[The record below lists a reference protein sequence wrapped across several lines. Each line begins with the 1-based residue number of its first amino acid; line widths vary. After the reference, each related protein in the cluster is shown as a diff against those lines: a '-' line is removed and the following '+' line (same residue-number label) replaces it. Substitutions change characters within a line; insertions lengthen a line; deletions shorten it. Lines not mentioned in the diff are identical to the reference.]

1 MKTIRCLIAVL
12 FATALILSASQTT
25 SAADP
30 KELTFAAIQTE
41 EMAILAKAFEPTLKF
56 VGNKVGKKFNFLMT
70 TSYASVVE
78 AMMGGFVHFAKLGP
92 KSYII
97 AAKKSKG
104 AIKPMVSTAR
114 PPHHFSPEP
123 CGCYKA
129 LLITRAG
136 TKFSTIESLKGAIL
150 AVSDPASTSGYA
162 VPSALFT
169 KVVGGTPL
177 EKYFGKLIYTGAHTA
192 SAKGVKTGKVD
203 AAFVADT
210 GLSRMIDR
218 GEVKKGDF
226 NYLWTSPII
235 PIDVIAYNSKL
246 ISKELA
252 TKVSKAFQ
260 SMTETPEGRAA
271 LKASKFAAFPAVT
284 DAVFDNLRAV
294 LAEKARLKKLKKKK
308 K

>member
-1 MKTIRCLIAVL
+1 MKTIRSLFAVL
-12 FATALILSASQTT
+12 FATTFILCTSQTT

-30 KELTFAAIQTE
+30 KGLTFAAIQTE
-41 EMAILAKAFEPTLKF
+41 EMAILAKAFQPTLEF
-56 VGNKVGKKFNFLMT
+56 VGNKVDKKFNFLMT

-78 AMMGGFVHFAKLGP
+78 AMIGGFVHFAKLGP

-114 PPHHFSPEP
+114 PPHNFNPEP
-123 CGCYKA
+123 CGCYKGM
-129 LLITRAG
+129 LITKAG
-136 TKFSTIESLKGAIL
+136 SKFTTIESLKGAIL
-150 AVSDPASTSGYA
+150 AVSDPASTSGFA
-162 VPSALFT
+162 VPSALFP

-177 EKYFGKLIYTGAHTA
+177 EKYFGKIIYSGAHTA
-192 SAKGVKTGKVD
+192 SAKGVKTGKMD
-203 AAFVADT
+203 AAFSPDT

-226 NYLWTSPII
+226 NYLWTSPVI

-252 TKVSKAFQ
+252 DKVSKAFQ

-271 LKASKFAAFPAVT
+271 LKASKISAFPAAT
-284 DAVFDNLRAV
+284 DAVFDNLRVV

>member
-1 MKTIRCLIAVL
+1 MKTIRSLFAVL
-12 FATALILSASQTT
+12 FATTFILCTSQTT

-30 KELTFAAIQTE
+30 KALTFAAIQTE
-41 EMAILAKAFEPTLKF
+41 EMAILAKAFQPTLEF
-56 VGNKVGKKFNFLMT
+56 VGNKVDKKFNFLMT

-78 AMMGGFVHFAKLGP
+78 AMIGGFVHFAKLGP

-114 PPHHFSPEP
+114 PPHNFNPEP
-123 CGCYKA
+123 CGCYKGM
-129 LLITRAG
+129 LITKAG
-136 TKFSTIESLKGAIL
+136 SKFTTIESLKGAIL
-150 AVSDPASTSGYA
+150 AVSDPASTSGFA
-162 VPSALFT
+162 VPSALFP

-177 EKYFGKLIYTGAHTA
+177 EKYFGKIIYSGAHTA
-192 SAKGVKTGKVD
+192 SAKGVKTGKMD
-203 AAFVADT
+203 AAFSPDT

-226 NYLWTSPII
+226 NYLWTSPVI

-252 TKVSKAFQ
+252 DKVSKAFQ

-271 LKASKFAAFPAVT
+271 LKASKISAFPAAN
-284 DAVFDNLRAV
+284 DAVFDNLRVV

>member
-1 MKTIRCLIAVL
+1 MKTIRCLISVL
-12 FATALILSASQTT
+12 FATAFILSASQPT

-30 KELTFAAIQTE
+30 KVLTFASVQTE
-41 EMAILAKAFEPTLKF
+41 EMAILAKLFEPTLKF
-56 VGNKVGKKFNFLMT
+56 VGNKVDKKFNFLLT

-97 AAKKSKG
+97 AARKSKG
-104 AIKPMVSTAR
+104 AIKPLVSTAR
-114 PPHHFSPEP
+114 PPHHFNPEP
-123 CGCYKA
+123 CGCYRG

-136 TKFSTIESLKGAIL
+136 TKFTTIESLKGAIL

-177 EKYFGKLIYTGAHTA
+177 EKYFGKIIYSGAHTA
-192 SAKGVKTGKVD
+192 SAKGVKTGKMD
-203 AAFVADT
+203 ASFVPDT
-210 GLSRMIDR
+210 GLSRMIGR

-226 NYLWTSPII
+226 NYLWTSPVI

-252 TKVSKAFQ
+252 EKVSKAFQ

-271 LKASKFAAFPAVT
+271 LKASKIAAFPAAT

-294 LAEKARLKKLKKKK
+294 LAEKARMKKLRKKKK
-308 K
+308 

>member
-1 MKTIRCLIAVL
+1 MKTFRCLFAAL
-12 FATALILSASQTT
+12 FATALILSASQPT

-30 KELTFAAIQTE
+30 KVLVFASVQTE
-41 EMAILAKAFEPTLKF
+41 EMAILAKLFEPTLKF
-56 VGNKVGKKFNFLMT
+56 VGNKVDKKFNFLLT

-104 AIKPMVSTAR
+104 VIKPLVSTAR
-114 PPHHFSPEP
+114 PAHHFNPEP
-123 CGCYKA
+123 CGCYRG

-136 TKFSTIESLKGAIL
+136 TKFTTIESLKGAIL

-192 SAKGVKTGKVD
+192 SAKGVKTGKMD
-203 AAFVADT
+203 ASFVPDT
-210 GLSRMIDR
+210 GLSRMINR

-252 TKVSKAFQ
+252 EKVSKAFQ

-271 LKASKFAAFPAVT
+271 LKASKFAAFPAAT

-294 LAEKARLKKLKKKK
+294 LAEKARLKKLRKKKK
-308 K
+308 